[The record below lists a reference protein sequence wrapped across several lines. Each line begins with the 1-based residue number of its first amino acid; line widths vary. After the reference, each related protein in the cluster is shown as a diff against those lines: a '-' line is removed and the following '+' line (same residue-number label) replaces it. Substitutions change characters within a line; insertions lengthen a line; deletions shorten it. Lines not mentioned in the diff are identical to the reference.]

1 MNICSSCKK
10 DNPNTYQFCQ
20 FCGTKIVINI
30 STDISTD
37 ISADLPEV
45 EEPDILENIVFSTSS
60 TPTQPFDLQ
69 KNLGEIKIQVQE
81 LAIAQSYNRE
91 INEANHVE
99 ELLEPLNSTSIP
111 EDISSSDLVGNLEM
125 SVATSSTGKIQHISY
140 AGKTDMGRQRDLN
153 EDDFAMIFQTRSI
166 VGKSQISDR
175 SNRGVFILC
184 DGMGGHDSGEIA
196 SAIAVNSIVEQFL
209 PFWVDTIP
217 GQQKLKEIIGKANQ
231 EIFFKNE
238 NDSRQELNRMGTTL
252 ALVALHD
259 ANLVVAHVGD
269 SRVYRVTANAQEP
282 QLEQLTRDHAVF
294 NQLIDH
300 GFEAEVAL
308 ARPDAYQLTQALGPN
323 STSLLEP
330 TINFYTLTERTL
342 FLLCSD
348 GLCDN
353 NIVEDHWRSHLL
365 PIFNQEIDMQ
375 IGLDNL
381 IELGNQ
387 MNGHDNLTAILI
399 LCVP

>member
-1 MNICSSCKK
+1 MNICSGCQK

-20 FCGTKIVINI
+20 FCGSKIVVN
-30 STDISTD
+30 ISTD
-37 ISADLPEV
+37 ISADLLEE

-81 LAIAQSYNRE
+81 LAIAQSHDQT
-91 INEANHVE
+91 INETNNVE
-99 ELLEPLNSTSIP
+99 ELLEPLNSISDPEEIP
-111 EDISSSDLVGNLEM
+111 SLVLLDSSEMSTVISSTEE
-125 SVATSSTGKIQHISY
+125 IQQITY
-140 AGKTDMGRQRDLN
+140 AGKTDVGRQRDRN
-153 EDDFAMIFQTRSI
+153 EDDFATIFQTRSI

-184 DGMGGHDSGEIA
+184 DGMGGHDSGEVA
-196 SAIAVNSIVEQFL
+196 SAIAVNSIIEQFR

-238 NDSRQELNRMGTTL
+238 SDSRQELNRMGTTL

-259 ANLVVAHVGD
+259 ADLVVAHVGD
-269 SRVYRVTANAQEP
+269 SRVYRVIATAQEP

-300 GFEAEVAL
+300 GFEPEIAL

-323 STSLLEP
+323 ATILLEP

-353 NIVEDHWRSHLL
+353 NVVEDHWRSHLL
-365 PIFNQEIDMQ
+365 PIFNQEIDVQ
-375 IGLDNL
+375 TGLDNL